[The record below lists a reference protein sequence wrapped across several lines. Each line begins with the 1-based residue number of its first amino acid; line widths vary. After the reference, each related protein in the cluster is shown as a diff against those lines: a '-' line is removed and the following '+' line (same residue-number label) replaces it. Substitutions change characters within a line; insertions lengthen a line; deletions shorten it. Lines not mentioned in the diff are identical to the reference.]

1 MFLKGEG
8 NCFYDKYLQ
17 RDFTYP
23 LHYNRIYPNIDYRS
37 AGFRIVLVDV
47 VRCFM

>member
-1 MFLKGEG
+1 MFLKGGG
-8 NCFYDKYLQ
+8 NYFYDKHLS

-23 LHYNRIYPNIDYRS
+23 LHYNKIYPNINYRS
-37 AGFRIVLVDV
+37 AGFRIVLVGV